1 MKRYKLKRGVKKG
14 VLILTLGIIASGLIL
29 TFDLLNNVKPDN
41 NQKYVSKE
49 IIEST
54 SIKPV
59 INQKLIG
66 LPYTADSVTITKNYY
81 NKDDSE
87 ENQVKELLHYKNTYM
102 QNTGILYTNEGEFD
116 VVSVLDGE
124 VTSVTKD
131 EILGNVVEVTHS
143 NNLITIYECLS
154 SVSVKP
160 GDKIKQ
166 GENLGKSGSVN
177 IDEGYGNAL
186 IFEVNL
192 KGEIINPND
201 FFTMDP
207 DKLEA

>member
-14 VLILTLGIIASGLIL
+14 VLILTLGIMVSGLIL
-29 TFDLLNNVKPDN
+29 AFDVLSIKPTN
-41 NQKYVSKE
+41 NQKYVSKDITE
-49 IIEST
+49 PSGV
-54 SIKPV
+54 KPV
-59 INQKLIG
+59 TSQKIIG
-66 LPYTADSVTITKNYY
+66 LPYTIDTVKVTKNYY

-87 ENQVKELLHYKNTYM
+87 ENQVNELLYYKNTYM
-102 QNTGILYTNEGEFD
+102 QNTGILYTNESEFD

-131 EILGNVVEVTHS
+131 DILGNVVEVTHS
-143 NNLITIYECLS
+143 NNLITVYECLS
-154 SVSVKP
+154 SVVVKP

-166 GENLGKSGSVN
+166 GDSLGKSGSVD

-207 DKLEA
+207 NKLEA